1 MVDLIT
7 PPSRRG
13 DLLQA
18 DIDACDHE
26 AEKKSENQE
35 SDVHVRKPSCVDAIF
50 IATTEALQADGSPLS
65 TNGDNLDRSRGTPQE
80 KTRRRVNR
88 RAGIRFKLPT
98 GF

>member
-7 PPSRRG
+7 PPSCRG

-26 AEKKSENQE
+26 AEKKSENQK

-50 IATTEALQADGSPLS
+50 IATTAALQAEERDSGQNGVVGNGS
-65 TNGDNLDRSRGTPQE
+65 TCAT
-80 KTRRRVNR
+80 
-88 RAGIRFKLPT
+88 LPKR
-98 GF
+98 